1 MVLTPTILGCLEDL
15 EEEGTDNGKDF
26 NLRNVVWFAMILISA
41 GSVYGML
48 SQKVKAL
55 EDQQR
60 TIEQVVLQDI
70 PEIKERVIRLEVML
84 DILIKDMD
92 KRSSD

>member
-1 MVLTPTILGCLEDL
+1 ME
-15 EEEGTDNGKDF
+15 KDF